1 MTKPC
6 QHLLSAFGARP
17 FRKSGA
23 RDYDHGKPKL
33 ARGVDLGARAGAAGI
48 ARDQELDA
56 TRAHQLAVA
65 FDREGAARDD
75 DVGTEQGRRA
85 IGRIDEAQGIG
96 VLRPGG
102 EGRNMLAADGEE
114 DARALF
120 GQSSNGRIDVGN
132 LDPVIAVGTTPWC
145 TLQREQR
152 RACRGAGLDGMP
164 AHLDSER
171 VRRIGHMRDALSL
184 DEVRQSL
191 NVAKAADPRRQRMG
205 KWNLRASGV
214 GIDRVD
220 AFAQER
226 VREPVGVSRSAQDEG
241 AHV

>member
-1 MTKPC
+1 MTKPR
-6 QHLLSAFGARP
+6 QHLLGAFGARP

-23 RDYDHGKPKL
+23 GNHDHGKPKL
-33 ARGVDLGARAGAAGI
+33 ARRVDLGARAGAAGI

-56 TRAHQLAVA
+56 TRVHQLAVA
-65 FDREGAARDD
+65 LKRERPSRDD
-75 DVGTEQGRRA
+75 DFGIGQGQRA
-85 IGRIDEAQGIG
+85 IGCIDEAQGIG

-114 DARALF
+114 YARAWF
-120 GQSSNGRIDVGN
+120 GQSSNGGIDVGN
-132 LDPVIAVGTTPWC
+132 LDPVVAVGATPWRA
-145 TLQREQR
+145 LQREQR

-220 AFAQER
+220 AFAHEHIR
-226 VREPVGVSRSAQDEG
+226 KPVGVSRSAQDEG